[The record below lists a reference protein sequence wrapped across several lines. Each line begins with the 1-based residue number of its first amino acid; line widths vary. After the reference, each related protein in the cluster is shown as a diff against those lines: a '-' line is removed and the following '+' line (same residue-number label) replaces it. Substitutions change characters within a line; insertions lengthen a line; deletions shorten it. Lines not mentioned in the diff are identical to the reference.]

1 MLPILLSLLTFVG
14 SGIGLSYWLRQSKSH
29 TIARQTAQSNVL
41 ASLHWRDFM
50 RLVLQA
56 MKGRGYTP
64 VVDEHTPAD
73 GIPSDGSDIVLES
86 QQGERLLLSC
96 KYGTASVVGAHPLM
110 GLAKAATLHG
120 AENAIVVTPGKFDE
134 EAIRIGGQQN
144 IELIDGEQ
152 LWVEIR
158 PYIKTPEASETT
170 AQPKATTL
178 QAHALSWGAALIIAG
193 LVWLLSQGLNHDVDA
208 VAQAPVASRSEAPAS
223 TVNASTQAAETA
235 TSPASESD
243 SKPKADN
250 QPPSLSVV
258 PTDPAA
264 LDARRREAANAVST
278 LFGIDR
284 ALWSTQSTLLVYLTA
299 AESDPMNQLCPLLE
313 RYPEL
318 AASRIQL
325 QPPADSNKPVRFRQC
340 RAY

>member
-1 MLPILLSLLTFVG
+1 MLPILLSLLAFVA
-14 SGIGLSYWLRQSKSH
+14 SGIGLTYWLRQSKSH
-29 TIARQTAQSNVL
+29 TIARQAAQSNVL

-64 VVDEHTPAD
+64 IVDEHTPAD
-73 GIPSDGSDIVLES
+73 GIPSDGSDIVLA
-86 QQGERLLLSC
+86 GHHDERVLLSC
-96 KYGTASVVGAHPLM
+96 KYGTASVVSAHPLM

-120 AENAIVVTPGKFDE
+120 AEKAIVVTPGKFDD
-134 EAIRIGGQQN
+134 EALRIGGQQN

-158 PYIKTPEASETT
+158 PYISTQDAGEPTT
-170 AQPKATTL
+170 QPKATTL
-178 QAHALSWGAALIIAG
+178 HAYLLSWGAALIIAG
-193 LVWLLSQGLNHDVDA
+193 LVWLLTQGLSPEADTT
-208 VAQAPVASRSEAPAS
+208 AQPLASAS
-223 TVNASTQAAETA
+223 TADTA
-235 TSPASESD
+235 QTEQHAQPTASESAA
-243 SKPKADN
+243 SATPDN
-250 QPPSLSVV
+250 KKHAETSVPALSVI

-264 LDARRREAANAVST
+264 LEARRREAANAVST
-278 LFGIDR
+278 LFGVDR
-284 ALWSTQSTLLVYLTA
+284 ALWSTQSTLMVYLTA